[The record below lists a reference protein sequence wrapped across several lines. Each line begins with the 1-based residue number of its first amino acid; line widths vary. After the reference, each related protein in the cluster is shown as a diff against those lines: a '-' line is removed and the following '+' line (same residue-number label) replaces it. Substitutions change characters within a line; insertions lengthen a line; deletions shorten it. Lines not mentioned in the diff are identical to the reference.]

1 MLSSGSPFGRQL
13 LKVGVE
19 PRDVAAAGSGLL
31 EDAPRTRAELRELL
45 GARWPEADA
54 AALAQAVTF
63 LVPVV
68 QIPPRGLWR
77 RPGQA
82 RWAPLESWLG
92 QPMATDTS
100 PDDLVLRYLA
110 VFGPSTA
117 ADVRAWS
124 GLPGAAAVLDRLR
137 PRLRTF
143 RDEQDRELF
152 DVEDGLLPD
161 PDTPVPVRYL
171 PVYDNA
177 TLAYADR
184 SRIVEEAHRRR
195 ILELDMIS
203 FGSILV
209 DGFGAAIWRVE
220 RDRASA
226 SATLDVAL
234 LEPLD
239 PPSLDE
245 VVAEGE
251 RLLAFLEP
259 AVEARSVKI
268 RPLSTA

>member
-1 MLSSGSPFGRQL
+1 
-13 LKVGVE
+13 
-19 PRDVAAAGSGLL
+19 
-31 EDAPRTRAELRELL
+31 
-45 GARWPEADA
+45 
-54 AALAQAVTF
+54 
-63 LVPVV
+63 
-68 QIPPRGLWR
+68 
-77 RPGQA
+77 
-82 RWAPLESWLG
+82 
-92 QPMATDTS
+92 
-100 PDDLVLRYLA
+100 
-110 VFGPSTA
+110 
-117 ADVRAWS
+117 
-124 GLPGAAAVLDRLR
+124 
-137 PRLRTF
+137 
-143 RDEQDRELF
+143 
-152 DVEDGLLPD
+152 
-161 PDTPVPVRYL
+161 
-171 PVYDNA
+171 VYDNA